1 FARARRGAA
10 GGAGASVSGGRGTL
24 PMTTGHTVSGHVV
37 SPPPCVL
44 FVGGVRSGKSG
55 LAQAWAEAQAPRR
68 LFVAT
73 CRVADA
79 EMERRVR
86 LHRAARGSRWACREV
101 PLEVPAA
108 LDAFWTAESAPREGR
123 PGVVLL
129 DCVSMW
135 LANLLEAGHEDAAVL
150 GRVDALAASL
160 GRRRAPV
167 AVVTAETGLG
177 LVPPSP
183 LGRRF
188 LDLLGLANQR
198 LARAADHVIL
208 VACGLPLALRG
219 SIPPEL
225 EPQP

>member
-1 FARARRGAA
+1 M
-10 GGAGASVSGGRGTL
+10 SGGRGTL

>member
-1 FARARRGAA
+1 MSLDRDTGAPMAA
-10 GGAGASVSGGRGTL
+10 GHAA
-24 PMTTGHTVSGHVV
+24 
-37 SPPPCVL
+37 SPPPCIL
-44 FVGGVRSGKSG
+44 FVGGVRSGKSA
-55 LAQAWAEAQAPRR
+55 LAQTWAEAQAPRR

-73 CRVADA
+73 CRVTDA
-79 EMERRVR
+79 EMEQRVR
-86 LHRAARGSRWACREV
+86 LHRAARGPHWACLEE

-108 LDAFWTAESAPREGR
+108 LDALWTGGDAPRREGR

-135 LANLLEAGHEDAAVL
+135 LANLLEAGHGDAAVL
-150 GRVDALAASL
+150 ERVDALTASL

-198 LARAADHVIL
+198 LARAAGHVIL
-208 VACGLPLALRG
+208 VVCGLPLALRG
-219 SIPPEL
+219 GMPAEL
-225 EPQP
+225 EPHP

>member
-1 FARARRGAA
+1 MSA
-10 GGAGASVSGGRGTL
+10 GHA
-24 PMTTGHTVSGHVV
+24 V
-37 SPPPCVL
+37 SPPPLVL
-44 FVGGVRSGKSG
+44 FVGGVRSGKSA
-55 LAQAWAEAQAPRR
+55 LAQAWAEARAPRR

-108 LDAFWTAESAPREGR
+108 LDAFWTTEDAPRAEDR

-135 LANLLEAGHEDAAVL
+135 LANLLEAGHGDAAVL
-150 GRVDALAASL
+150 DRVDALAASL
-160 GRRRAPV
+160 GRRRVPV

-198 LARAADHVIL
+198 LARAASHVIL

-219 SIPPEL
+219 GVPAGL
-225 EPQP
+225 EPRP

>member
-1 FARARRGAA
+1 MSSGRGAVSVSA
-10 GGAGASVSGGRGTL
+10 GQAGA
-24 PMTTGHTVSGHVV
+24 PA
-37 SPPPCVL
+37 PCVL

-55 LAQAWAEAQAPRR
+55 LAQAWAEAQALRR

-86 LHRAARGSRWACREV
+86 LHRAARGPLWTCREV

-108 LDAFWTAESAPREGR
+108 LDEFWATVDAVREDDR

-135 LANLLEAGHEDAAVL
+135 LANLLEAGHGDAAAL
-150 GRVDALAASL
+150 ERVDALAASL

-219 SIPPEL
+219 DVPAGL
-225 EPQP
+225 EPHP

>member
-1 FARARRGAA
+1 MAA
-10 GGAGASVSGGRGTL
+10 GHAASL
-24 PMTTGHTVSGHVV
+24 PSF
-37 SPPPCVL
+37 VL
-44 FVGGVRSGKSG
+44 FVGGVRSGKSAM
-55 LAQAWAEAQAPRR
+55 AQTWAEAQASRR
-68 LFVAT
+68 LFMAT
-73 CRVADA
+73 CRVEDT
-79 EMERRVR
+79 EMEQRVR
-86 LHRAARGSRWACREV
+86 LHRAARGPRWDCLEV

-108 LDAFWTAESAPREGR
+108 LDALWARGDAPGGSAL

-135 LANLLEAGHEDAAVL
+135 LANLLGAGLDDAAVL

-198 LARAADHVIL
+198 LARAADRVIL
-208 VACGLPLALRG
+208 AVCGLPLALRG
-219 SIPPEL
+219 GMPAEL
-225 EPQP
+225 EPRP